1 MTNQLL
7 GLRTAIYHVTNL
19 LEATEWYAAL
29 LGTRPYFEEPYYV
42 GFNVGGYE
50 MGLVPEE
57 NPGEK
62 RVRSVD
68 TYWGVMDIQAMYD
81 RLLEHGATMCEPP
94 TNVGSG
100 IFVASVYDPWGNV
113 LGIIFNPH
121 FQLAGTVSAN

>member
-29 LGTRPYFEEPYYV
+29 LGVRPYFEEPYYV

-81 RLLEHGATMCEPP
+81 RLLEHGAVMCEPP

>member
-1 MTNQLL
+1 MNNQLL

-19 LEATEWYAAL
+19 LEATEWYVEL
-29 LGTRPYFEEPYYV
+29 LGVKPYFEEPYYV

-50 MGLVPEE
+50 FGLVPEE

-68 TYWGVMDIQAMYD
+68 TYWGVIDIQAMYD
-81 RLLEHGATMCEPP
+81 RLLEHGAKMCEPP
-94 TNVGSG
+94 TNVGGG
-100 IFVASVYDPWGNV
+100 IFVASVFDPWGNV

-121 FQLAGTVSAN
+121 FQLAGTISSN